1 MTGLPA
7 VLLVALAAQVAAAVS
22 APAEPDRRRTSP
34 INWEAL
40 DALPYR
46 VQPEVT
52 PQMVEFVS
60 GEMHEGR
67 CTAPAPVAG
76 KRRVHTDVAVLV
88 GAGASVR
95 ATIPRAINCPTVE
108 QYAAGLVLGFARGN
122 LNPRFAVEGTWYRV
136 SMTFDLPE

>member
-1 MTGLPA
+1 VSVPA
-7 VLLVALAAQVAAAVS
+7 LLMALAAQLAAPAPP
-22 APAEPDRRRTSP
+22 PAEPDRLRVSP
-34 INWEAL
+34 IDWEAL

-46 VQPEVT
+46 EQPEVT
-52 PQMVEFVS
+52 PQMVDFVE
-60 GEMHEGR
+60 GEMRQGR
-67 CTAPAPVAG
+67 CTPPAPIAG
-76 KRRVHTDVAVLV
+76 KRRVRTDVAVLV
-88 GAGASVR
+88 GTGATVR